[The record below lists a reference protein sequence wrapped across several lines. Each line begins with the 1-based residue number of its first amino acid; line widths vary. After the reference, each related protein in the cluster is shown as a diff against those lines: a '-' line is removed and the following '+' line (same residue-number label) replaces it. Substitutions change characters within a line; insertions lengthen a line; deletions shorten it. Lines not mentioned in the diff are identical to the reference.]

1 MFIIMPFYYTFL
13 IEMLRK
19 KMTKRDLLYFRS
31 VIVVVKTNFKWI
43 INFVPYSGNSNLSSL
58 VTGLI

>member
-1 MFIIMPFYYTFL
+1 
-13 IEMLRK
+13 MLRK